1 MNNALIN
8 ATIRSKES
16 ILYEDTVK
24 SVTSKNERGVF
35 DVLPFHTNFISLI
48 KDYVVFNKG
57 LKDEQKFNMKKG
69 VLYVMSNEVN
79 VYVGI

>member
-1 MNNALIN
+1 MKDALLS
-8 ATIRSKES
+8 ATIKSKEKV
-16 ILYEDTVK
+16 LFEGAVK
-24 SVTSKNERGVF
+24 TVTSKNERGVF
-35 DVLPFHTNFISLI
+35 DILPFHTNFITLI

-57 LKDEQKFNMKKG
+57 QDDEKKFDMEKG

>member
-1 MNNALIN
+1 MNKALIS
-8 ATIRSKES
+8 ATIKSKKKTLFEG
-16 ILYEDTVK
+16 TVE
-24 SVTSKNERGVF
+24 SVTSKNERGIF
-35 DVLPFHTNFISLI
+35 DVLPFHTNFITLV

-57 LKDEQKFNMKKG
+57 QKDEQKFDMEKG